1 MKIKKNVAI
10 SESGYIFNPS
20 TGESFSVNPTGIE
33 IFNLLKSEKSF
44 DEISGIFLKK
54 YNTEKDTFE
63 KDYNDFIGVLKQYLL
78 IEGENGQKN

>member
-63 KDYNDFIGVLKQYLL
+63 KDYNDFISILKQYLL
-78 IEGENGQKN
+78 IEGQNGQKN

>member
-33 IFNLLKSEKSF
+33 IFNMLKNEKSF
-44 DEISGIFLKK
+44 DEISGTFLKK
-54 YNTEKDTFE
+54 YNTERDTFE
-63 KDYNDFIGVLKQYLL
+63 KDYNDFIGLLKQYLL
-78 IEGENGQKN
+78 IEGDNGKEN